1 MIKLSI
7 IIPCYNESE
16 SIEILVNKCK
26 QVQDSDIEIIL
37 VDNGSTDNTY
47 ETLTN
52 LNLSKQINSIRID
65 KNIGYGNGILKGLEK
80 AKGNIVSWTHADLQ
94 TDIFDVIKAFK
105 IYEKELI
112 NQLCLVKGE
121 RKKRNFFD
129 TFFTISMGLYCS
141 LVLRKWFYDI
151 NAQPKVFHRNFLKK
165 FKNPPKDFSLD
176 LFVLHFFKTN
186 KIKIRSFPVSFEK
199 RKFGEAKGGGSFK
212 GKLKL
217 IKRTLIY
224 VNKLKK
230 EVNGTYNA

>member
-1 MIKLSI
+1 VIKLSI

-16 SIEILVNKCK
+16 SVEILVNKCK
-26 QVQDSDIEIIL
+26 QIQDSDIEIIL
-37 VDNGSTDNTY
+37 VDNGSTDNTH

-52 LNLSKQINSIRID
+52 LNVSKQINSIRID

-105 IYEKELI
+105 IYEKELT

-121 RKKRNFFD
+121 RKKRNFLD
-129 TFFTISMGLYCS
+129 AFFTFSMGLYCS
-141 LVLRKWFYDI
+141 IVLRKWFYDI
-151 NAQPKVFHRNFLKK
+151 NAQPKVFHRKFLKK

-186 KIKIRSFPVSFEK
+186 KIKIRSFPVSFDK
-199 RKFGEAKGGGSFK
+199 RKFGEAKGGGTFR

-224 VNKLKK
+224 VNKLNK
-230 EVNGTYNA
+230 EVNGTYNS